1 MSRYNHLVD
10 ILVSDRVSGAT
21 LSVDESIDRTIK
33 EMDFALEE
41 LSEGEWNG
49 MAIKDAS
56 QMAHHYE
63 AALKPILQASAAI
76 LNTVSQNKKG
86 WETLS
91 VAFEE
96 RAALGGQT
104 TLKLQDHEANLS
116 KAVHNWLDAV
126 DQTPCAAEIGK
137 PLAVNCAARGE
148 GALNHL
154 ADVLSLTNQGWEPKA
169 FIKDSDA
176 QDIVAKSIIKLNGA
190 LT

>member
-1 MSRYNHLVD
+1 MEWYGYQRCLTDGTSLRGGFETDFTGKRRY
-10 ILVSDRVSGAT
+10 T
-21 LSVDESIDRTIK
+21 
-33 EMDFALEE
+33 
-41 LSEGEWNG
+41 
-49 MAIKDAS
+49 
-56 QMAHHYE
+56 
-63 AALKPILQASAAI
+63 
-76 LNTVSQNKKG
+76 
-86 WETLS
+86 
-91 VAFEE
+91 
-96 RAALGGQT
+96 
-104 TLKLQDHEANLS
+104 NLS